1 MKRLLLA
8 PLLLGLSLPVKADW
22 QRLVYEESYPTFER
36 NYENGQKF
44 NEIGDTVMA
53 CQSFKLAN
61 DEVKNHFVILQK
73 YNSSDWFAIRK
84 YLKAVLEQCYG

>member
-1 MKRLLLA
+1 MKLIKLLKNERIKNNF
-8 PLLLGLSLPVKADW
+8 SDKIKI
-22 QRLVYEESYPTFER
+22 LVYEESYPTFER

-84 YLKAVLEQCYG
+84 YLKAVLEKCYG